1 MRGLAPIRGKDP
13 QPEVVEMQLH
23 AVSWATAERCDTDV
37 PIDLNRSGVT
47 P

>member
-1 MRGLAPIRGKDP
+1 MRGRAPIRGKDL
-13 QPEVVEMQLH
+13 QLEVVDMQLH
-23 AVSWATAERCDTDV
+23 AVSWAPAERCDTDV